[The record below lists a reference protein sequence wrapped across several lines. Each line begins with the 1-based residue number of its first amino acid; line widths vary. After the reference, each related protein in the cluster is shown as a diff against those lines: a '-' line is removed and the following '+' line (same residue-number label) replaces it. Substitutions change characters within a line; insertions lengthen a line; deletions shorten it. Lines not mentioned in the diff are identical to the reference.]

1 MKIAKY
7 LGIASIPLALS
18 LTAMANDVH
27 QSANEGQLVQAN
39 TVLQT
44 KIDAKT
50 AKAGDAVTAR
60 LVSSVHLAGGTE
72 IPRNALLIGH
82 IDQVQPAENNGV
94 STVVLTFDKAQP
106 KDGQPIAIKST
117 IVGIQA
123 SNTVFSPTDL
133 NPQLKTEQTAE
144 SAHGFS
150 LTSDV
155 QGANSGVLKANGKNV
170 HIEHGT
176 EFEFALAPVAAASA
190 ATATGN

>member
-7 LGIASIPLALS
+7 LAIASIPLALS
-18 LTAMANDVH
+18 LTAMAKDVH
-27 QSANEGQLVQAN
+27 QSTNEQQLVQAN

-44 KIDAKT
+44 RIDART

-60 LVSSVHLAGGTE
+60 LVSSVHLPGGVE

-82 IDQVQPAENNGV
+82 IDQVQAAENNGA

-123 SNTVFSPTDL
+123 SNSDFYPADL
-133 NPQLKTEQTAE
+133 NPQLKTEQSAT

-155 QGANSGVLKANGKNV
+155 QGANSGVLKADGKNV

-176 EFEFALAPVAAASA
+176 EFEFAVAPIAAGS
-190 ATATGN
+190 TATGN

>member
-1 MKIAKY
+1 MRIAKY
-7 LGIASIPLALS
+7 LGIAGVSLALS
-18 LTAMANDVH
+18 LTAMAQDLH

-39 TVLQT
+39 TILQT
-44 KIDAKT
+44 RIDART
-50 AKAGDAVTAR
+50 AKVGDTVTAK
-60 LVSSVHLAGGTE
+60 LVSSVHLPGGLE

-117 IVGIQA
+117 IVGIQP
-123 SNTVFSPTDL
+123 SNSGFFATEL
-133 NPQLKTEQTAE
+133 NPQLKLAQAPS

-155 QGANSGVLKANGKNV
+155 QGANSGVLKADGKNV
-170 HIEHGT
+170 RIEHGT
-176 EFEFALAPVAAASA
+176 EFEFAVAPTAAGS
-190 ATATGN
+190 TATGN

>member
-1 MKIAKY
+1 MRIAKY
-7 LGIASIPLALS
+7 FGIASIPLALS

-27 QSANEGQLVQAN
+27 QTANEGQLVQAN

-44 KIDAKT
+44 RIDAKT

-60 LVSSVHLAGGTE
+60 LVSSVHLPGGTE
-72 IPRNALLIGH
+72 IPRNTLLIGH
-82 IDQVQPAENNGV
+82 IDQVQAAENNGV

-117 IVGIQA
+117 IVGIQPGN
-123 SNTVFSPTDL
+123 SGFYPTDL
-133 NPQLKTEQTAE
+133 NPQLKTEQAPA
-144 SAHGFS
+144 SAHGYS

-170 HIEHGT
+170 HIEHGAQ
-176 EFEFALAPVAAASA
+176 FEFALAPIAAGS
-190 ATATGN
+190 TTTGN